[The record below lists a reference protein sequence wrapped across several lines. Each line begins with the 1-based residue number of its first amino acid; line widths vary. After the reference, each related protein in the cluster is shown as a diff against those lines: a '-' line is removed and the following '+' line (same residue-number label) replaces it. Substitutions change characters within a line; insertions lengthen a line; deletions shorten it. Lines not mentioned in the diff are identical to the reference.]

1 MIKITLT
8 AIIQIRATIAYMLHL
23 LLYVTSVYISL
34 LRNFIQKLHLNDVI
48 LMAPFS
54 QNVYARKTKQ
64 LTTRIYDTMVISFYD
79 TNISKSNKWT
89 LMVRWYAAPWIKNHL
104 REN

>member
-34 LRNFIQKLHLNDVI
+34 LRNFIQKLHLNHVI
-48 LMAPFS
+48 LMAHVS
-54 QNVYARKTKQ
+54 QNVYARKKKKKKKENMQEKQ
-64 LTTRIYDTMVISFYD
+64 
-79 TNISKSNKWT
+79 SNLQQGFMTQW
-89 LMVRWYAAPWIKNHL
+89 
-104 REN
+104 